1 MATSPRSRKVNQVAN
16 NTETKIENC
25 VVLEVSDD
33 VQTKSNGKEFSFV
46 RCKLPKAYKELE
58 VLAMVTGS
66 NVPEEGDEVNLY
78 HRVYTDKNGIK
89 RHGFDVQ
96 INTGLASA
104 DELDN
109 LFK

>member
-1 MATSPRSRKVNQVAN
+1 MAGIIIVILMALCYIT
-16 NTETKIENC
+16 C
-25 VVLEVSDD
+25 EV
-33 VQTKSNGKEFSFV
+33 
-46 RCKLPKAYKELE
+46 E

-78 HRVYTDKNGIK
+78 HRVYTDKNGVK

-104 DELDN
+104 DELDL